1 MNIPLGAFKTSHE
14 KKEQTN
20 AKKPLNTDFFAF
32 AMSGVD
38 TLDAA
43 SKRRIQIN
51 FLKSNP

>member
-32 AMSGVD
+32 AMVGD
-38 TLDAA
+38 HG
-43 SKRRIQIN
+43 
-51 FLKSNP
+51 FEPWKS